1 MGPAASVQTRIIE
14 QSVVVD
20 VNPSTPGDHAL
31 LGQRSPSVKGIADR
45 DETSDES
52 SRASTGSAGCTPWVS
67 SAGTSVMDHSSSSG
81 GGGGGGIAG
90 TGAAGVGVGAAADMK
105 QHREKNRVAA
115 RKCRQKAKDNAV
127 ELQRRERELRQQNK
141 MLLGYVGSLR
151 EEILD
156 LKDEIL
162 RHSDCN
168 SGVIQ
173 NYIASAARRQ
183 ME

>member
-1 MGPAASVQTRIIE
+1 
-14 QSVVVD
+14 
-20 VNPSTPGDHAL
+20 
-31 LGQRSPSVKGIADR
+31 
-45 DETSDES
+45 
-52 SRASTGSAGCTPWVS
+52 
-67 SAGTSVMDHSSSSG
+67 
-81 GGGGGGIAG
+81 
-90 TGAAGVGVGAAADMK
+90 MK

-127 ELQRRERELRQQNK
+127 ELQRRESELRQQNK

-173 NYIASAARRQ
+173 NYIACAARRQ

>member
-1 MGPAASVQTRIIE
+1 
-14 QSVVVD
+14 
-20 VNPSTPGDHAL
+20 
-31 LGQRSPSVKGIADR
+31 
-45 DETSDES
+45 
-52 SRASTGSAGCTPWVS
+52 
-67 SAGTSVMDHSSSSG
+67 MDHSNSNSNG
-81 GGGGGGIAG
+81 GNK
-90 TGAAGVGVGAAADMK
+90 TGAGGCGESSAEEAEEADMK

-127 ELQRRERELRQQNK
+127 ELQRRESELRQQNK

-173 NYIASAARRQ
+173 NYIACAARRQ